1 MRLLSEKLAAET
13 HNKMGWQH
21 NLLDVA
27 VAYVSEINKS
37 KTIKCLGYSYL
48 GDIPLMGMPKQEHHF
63 GVIDHDYKGTVL
75 VK

>member
-27 VAYVSEINKS
+27 VAYVSEIK
-37 KTIKCLGYSYL
+37 KIKDHKVAGLF
-48 GDIPLMGMPKQEHHF
+48 IPWVYTSNGEAKAGAPLWSHWP
-63 GVIDHDYKGTVL
+63 
-75 VK
+75 